1 MLGDGKCR
9 AEKSACVRVFLSLC
23 TGTCIA
29 VYVRVHTR
37 VGPSM
42 SVCACVRVCPRV
54 PCARPGLG
62 MLGEVGARLA
72 AGTGPPWKLPLDPA
86 CAAGFPRHARPPLS
100 PLSSLP
106 FLCPG
111 PQLGSLALAVRKAV
125 RRRPAVGLP
134 LGAVPGPSG
143 HLPQSSRTTNPPC
156 AHVTDHGSEASGS
169 RVTGPGSQRTAS
181 LHRVPCHQ
189 TWGWLAP
196 GHTDLEASLLSA
208 AAQAD
213 GPIRSFTMHSFSR

>member
-1 MLGDGKCR
+1 MVS
-9 AEKSACVRVFLSLC
+9 AEQKSQR
-23 TGTCIA
+23 
-29 VYVRVHTR
+29 
-37 VGPSM
+37 
-42 SVCACVRVCPRV
+42 VCACSYLCARGRVSPCMCVCTRVWAPACLCVHACVCVFVSQGADVCPRV

-72 AGTGPPWKLPLDPA
+72 AGTGPPWKLPLDLA

-111 PQLGSLALAVRKAV
+111 PQLGSLALAVRKVV

-189 TWGWLAP
+189 TWG
-196 GHTDLEASLLSA
+196 
-208 AAQAD
+208 
-213 GPIRSFTMHSFSR
+213 